1 MSLLFTQRL
10 QGKEAPAISIQLATS
25 LQRDGRIIRCDSQ
38 QLRARSDALAA
49 QWVAAID
56 QFQRQLVSGSP
67 SDSVV
72 SQAGRQGSAGS
83 SAAHGVRQSDTLRL
97 VD

>member
-1 MSLLFTQRL
+1 MLFTQRL

-56 QFQRQLVSGSP
+56 QFQQQLVPGRP
-67 SDSVV
+67 SDSAT
-72 SQAGRQGSAGS
+72 SQAGRQEAAGS
-83 SAAHGVRQSDTLRL
+83 RVAHGVRHERHYS
-97 VD
+97 VS